1 MLKWWVFHH
10 WVLLCGL
17 GLGCVKSFHLSP
29 ISITRTSTQNL
40 LKTSIR
46 RLVEYGRI
54 GLLSDSISYTFSY
67 SLVNTS
73 ESECQQ
79 RVTKT
84 VKSRMRLWITRKQ
97 PWKLQKVLTADKV
110 SIHCLAVVGWGGDP
124 WSRKLGKNS
133 FTAKSLSY
141 LRRVWCQTCLL
152 DLSPDAFISCRLFIV
167 YLKSYFTD
175 IKHFY
180 FILRKGSEF
189 PKHTKFFVIFGS

>member
-1 MLKWWVFHH
+1 ME
-10 WVLLCGL
+10 C
-17 GLGCVKSFHLSP
+17 
-29 ISITRTSTQNL
+29 
-40 LKTSIR
+40 
-46 RLVEYGRI
+46 GRI
-54 GLLSDSISYTFSY
+54 GLLSDSISNTTSY
-67 SLVNTS
+67 SRVNTS

-141 LRRVWCQTCLL
+141 LRRVWCLTCLL

-180 FILRKGSEF
+180 FYFKEGEWIPQTYQTLRHVWFLSWLILRVILSEQR
-189 PKHTKFFVIFGS
+189 IFLNDKRTYFSLKMWVVHDNLPCCI